1 MFQKLWLRGQP
12 TMADYYPV
20 LARAVSGLAKNDAQA
35 RRELYARARAIVG
48 EQLRCGGRD
57 TGVVLHEQAALEA
70 AIGRIEA
77 EARSDQTPMNGKAAV
92 ARTSGRRAIAPAE
105 RRAEN
110 TARSLSKILQAVQ
123 SHETNAQSA
132 LPSRQKPNNALR
144 SPLPAIEQK
153 STAPTDHQSSTTA
166 PSGLGQAPNS
176 VGTMLF
182 GLTYVVA
189 ALAFVG
195 VTYIRCTVW
204 LYQGVIGYPI
214 LLGVMACT
222 LGLFIVPPV
231 AIFRKTSNPPTIDS
245 VWRFIYARSRGL
257 L

>member
-1 MFQKLWLRGQP
+1 
-12 TMADYYPV
+12 MADYYPV
-20 LARAVSGLAKNDAQA
+20 LARAVSGLPCNDAQA
-35 RRELYARARAIVG
+35 RRALYARARAIVG
-48 EQLRCGGRD
+48 EQLRRGGRD
-57 TGVVLHEQAALEA
+57 TAVDVLREQAALEA

-77 EARSDQTPMNGKAAV
+77 EARSSHTPNNGKAAV
-92 ARTSGRRAIAPAE
+92 ARASARRAIAPAE
-105 RRAEN
+105 QRVEN
-110 TARSLSKILQAVQ
+110 TVRSLSKILQAVQ
-123 SHETNAQSA
+123 SHEASPQSA

-153 STAPTDHQSSTTA
+153 NTAPTDRRSSTTTT
-166 PSGLGQAPNS
+166 SGLGQAPNS

-189 ALAFVG
+189 ALAFAS

-204 LYQGVIGYPI
+204 LYQGAIGYPI
-214 LLGVMACT
+214 LLGVMAFT
-222 LGLFIVPPV
+222 LGLFIVPPMM
-231 AIFRKTSNPPTIDS
+231 IFRKTSNPPTIDS

>member
-1 MFQKLWLRGQP
+1 
-12 TMADYYPV
+12 MADYYPV
-20 LARAVSGLAKNDAQA
+20 LARAVCGLPSNDAQA

-57 TGVVLHEQAALEA
+57 TAVEVLREQAALEA

-77 EARSDQTPMNGKAAV
+77 EARSSHMPNNGKAAV
-92 ARTSGRRAIAPAE
+92 ARASARRAIAPAE
-105 RRAEN
+105 QRAEN

-123 SHETNAQSA
+123 SHEASAQSA
-132 LPSRQKPNNALR
+132 PPSWQNAKNALR

-153 STAPTDHQSSTTA
+153 NPAPTDHQGSRTA
-166 PSGLGQAPNS
+166 TSGLGQAPNS

-204 LYQGVIGYPI
+204 LYQGVIGYPM
-214 LLGVMACT
+214 LLGVMAFT
-222 LGLFIVPPV
+222 IGLFTVPPV
-231 AIFRKTSNPPTIDS
+231 AIFRKTSNLPTIDS